1 MLRQNSTFVVAFYVV
16 LFSSTFI
23 TNKYV
28 LTIERFA
35 YPAIF
40 QSWQVVVAAIGFVVA
55 GSCCRWKWHMQC
67 LILTFQYIWKT
78 IPFYTLSIYAGSRAL
93 TVLPLSIFLGIHN
106 SLLLVHC
113 SLDLDFGKQS
123 VFFSTNPK
131 DLVAFT
137 SVAVSSIMLVTTV
150 PRGFGSAMW
159 WMLLHI
165 CCAGVILSTE
175 KSSTVCVKTDA
186 FNRQVIYA
194 TASFILLLPTSY
206 LLGDFNAVLQY
217 PYLTSPAF
225 CWSFITSALLGCL
238 LLLLQPRILSL
249 EMGNINYIGLAK
261 VIVSAVSVL
270 SFGTPGVP
278 QHYLFWTMLSLLAGV
293 FVPKAVSS
301 DADSCVLSS
310 IRQSLEHV

>member
-1 MLRQNSTFVVAFYVV
+1 MYKA
-16 LFSSTFI
+16 
-23 TNKYV
+23 
-28 LTIERFA
+28 
-35 YPAIF
+35 
-40 QSWQVVVAAIGFVVA
+40 
-55 GSCCRWKWHMQC
+55 
-67 LILTFQYIWKT
+67 
-78 IPFYTLSIYAGSRAL
+78 
-93 TVLPLSIFLGIHN
+93 
-106 SLLLVHC
+106 C
-113 SLDLDFGKQS
+113 SLS
-123 VFFSTNPK
+123 NET
-131 DLVAFT
+131 LVYC
-137 SVAVSSIMLVTTV
+137 S
-150 PRGFGSAMW
+150 
-159 WMLLHI
+159 
-165 CCAGVILSTE
+165 
-175 KSSTVCVKTDA
+175 A

-249 EMGNINYIGLAK
+249 EMGKINYIGLAK

-278 QHYLFWTMLSLLAGV
+278 QHYLFWTTLSLLAGV
-293 FVPKAVSS
+293 FVPKAMSS

>member
-1 MLRQNSTFVVAFYVV
+1 MLRQSSTFVVAFYIV

-40 QSWQVVVAAIGFVVA
+40 QSWQVVVAAVGFVVA

-67 LILTFQYIWKT
+67 LILTFRYIWKT

-113 SLDLDFGKQS
+113 SLDLDFGKQ
-123 VFFSTNPK
+123 
-131 DLVAFT
+131 
-137 SVAVSSIMLVTTV
+137 
-150 PRGFGSAMW
+150 GFGSAMW

-206 LLGDFNAVLQY
+206 FLGDFDAVLQY
-217 PYLTSPAF
+217 PYLSSPAF

-238 LLLLQPRILSL
+238 LLLLHPRILSL

-278 QHYLFWTMLSLLAGV
+278 QHYLFWTSLSLLAGV
-293 FVPKAVSS
+293 FVPKATPS

>member
-1 MLRQNSTFVVAFYVV
+1 MLRQNSTFVVAFYIV

-40 QSWQVVVAAIGFVVA
+40 QSWQVLVAAVGFVVA

-93 TVLPLSIFLGIHN
+93 TVL
-106 SLLLVHC
+106 
-113 SLDLDFGKQS
+113 S

-249 EMGNINYIGLAK
+249 EMGKINYIGLAK

-278 QHYLFWTMLSLLAGV
+278 QHYLFWTTLSLLAGV
-293 FVPKAVSS
+293 FVPKAMSS